1 MMCDTDS
8 REGITLSEMTRA
20 LRLRTSGKRAHDFV
34 RTASRIAKEAKEAG
48 GRASRWHTVRETQA
62 MSGADGF
69 VDMKDAVSGKV
80 RNGASAVKGRAQITL
95 DGHTALAITAAFS
108 KVDTTVRTRKNA
120 FYSPEDERTRAAEDV
135 GPALSMLRSWM
146 RAAGLTPL
154 DVFQSWDVDGSYQ
167 VTRHELV
174 SALASPRL
182 RAKRIAP
189 CPSLHP
195 NVSRSRG
202 RRLQLKAAAEGCT

>member
-80 RNGASAVKGRAQITL
+80 RNGASAVCSHLSLRRDASLCAVYRALPTL
-95 DGHTALAITAAFS
+95 ALTWNCVCVCLCAC
-108 KVDTTVRTRKNA
+108 VR
-120 FYSPEDERTRAAEDV
+120 
-135 GPALSMLRSWM
+135 
-146 RAAGLTPL
+146 
-154 DVFQSWDVDGSYQ
+154 
-167 VTRHELV
+167 
-174 SALASPRL
+174 
-182 RAKRIAP
+182 AP
-189 CPSLHP
+189 
-195 NVSRSRG
+195 
-202 RRLQLKAAAEGCT
+202 